1 MLIRVSVQT
10 KSNHMLLSRIFSL
23 TLLTLFLSG
32 CGKLLQPSIDSSF
45 ASIRPGAYQLDMNH
59 TAILF
64 KIDHLG
70 FSKFVGRF
78 ENAEAALDY
87 DADQP
92 ELSKLDARVDMS
104 SVNVNNEKFERTLR
118 NRFWFNTDKFPQ
130 ARFVT
135 LSARKVGEKRLDFD
149 GELTFLGVTQPLTL
163 QVTINGAGNN
173 IANGK
178 YTLGFSATA
187 VIKRSAHGLDRY
199 TPAIGNNVELEVHA
213 EFLRQ

>member
-1 MLIRVSVQT
+1 M
-10 KSNHMLLSRIFSL
+10 L
-23 TLLTLFLSG
+23 TLVLFNLAG
-32 CGKLLQPSIDSSF
+32 CAKLLQPSIDSSF
-45 ASIRPGAYQLDMNH
+45 ADIRHGAYRLDMNH

-70 FSKFVGRF
+70 FSKFIGRF
-78 ENAEAALDY
+78 ESAEASLDY
-87 DADQP
+87 NPEQP
-92 ELSKLDARVDMS
+92 ELSKLEARVDMN

-118 NRFWFNTDKFPQ
+118 NRFWFNTEKFPQ

-135 LSARKVGEKRLDFD
+135 LSARREGEKQLSFN
-149 GELTFLGVTQPLTL
+149 GELTFLGITQPLTL

-178 YTLGFSATA
+178 YTLGFSATG
-187 VIKRSAHGLDRY
+187 VIQRSAHGLDRY
-199 TPAIGNNVELEVHA
+199 TPAIGNDVELEIQA